1 MISGIGSRSTSKC
14 QRIILP
20 LVLSVSCLTS
30 AVLLYKGLQ
39 LGQDLTQHSLLS
51 HIDLKAN
58 PLQRPFMI
66 NFIHRFK
73 VLSRWTRERNFN
85 EDALLRL
92 LRFVDDIL
100 EVEDVGRAQLTLSC
114 RVVFAH

>member
-1 MISGIGSRSTSKC
+1 
-14 QRIILP
+14 
-20 LVLSVSCLTS
+20 
-30 AVLLYKGLQ
+30 
-39 LGQDLTQHSLLS
+39 
-51 HIDLKAN
+51 
-58 PLQRPFMI
+58 MI